1 MARTIA
7 VVLATVVL
15 AWAAAAAIVFAL
27 YHGRDPIRAD
37 AVVVLQGSKTRLP
50 VGMKLVEEGY
60 APLLVISRGDRRQ
73 LENRLCSGRQRIP
86 RVTVLCFDANPS
98 STRGEAEFV
107 GRLAKRRGANRID
120 VVTSQFHVFRA
131 GMLMRRCYHGELR
144 MVGAPQQLWKL
155 PLQALSETLKLG
167 YQLVIQRSC

>member
-15 AWAAAAAIVFAL
+15 VWAVAAAIVFAL
-27 YHGRDPIRAD
+27 YHGGDPIRAD

-60 APLLVISRGDRRQ
+60 APLLVISRGDRKQ
-73 LENRLCSGRQRIP
+73 LEARLCSGRQRIP
-86 RVTVLCFDANPS
+86 RVTVLCFEANPS

-107 GRLAKRRGANRID
+107 GRLARQRGLKTVD

-131 GMLMRRCYHGELR
+131 GIVIRRCFHGALR
-144 MVGAPQQLWKL
+144 MVGSPQETWKL
-155 PLQALSETLKLG
+155 PWQALNETAKLA
-167 YQLVIQRSC
+167 YQLTVARGC